1 MKLLSF
7 AVETPVGVVKR
18 VGALGATADAV
29 IDLAAAYEGLL
40 VARGS
45 SQWDAVAISRSV
57 FEDMNRLVGLGQ
69 WGLEQARAAAAFA
82 ASPTPSPSGA
92 RTVYRPAEIRVLAP
106 IRPPVLRDFL
116 AFEEH
121 LKNAFKNLDRPIPPL
136 WYEIPAY
143 YKGNPTMIVGTDT
156 EVRWPAYSSL
166 MDYELEL
173 GLIVGPGGRDIPEE
187 RGEAHIYGL
196 TIMNDFSARDTQRR
210 EGTIGMGPSKSK
222 DFATGLG
229 PYIVTRDEIPDLYN
243 LDMIVRVNGEERCRG
258 NSGTIYWR
266 LGRLVSQASLAEDL
280 NPGDLLATGTVGWG
294 SGLEQGRFLQPGDV
308 VELEISHL
316 GVLRNRI
323 VR

>member
-1 MKLLSF
+1 MKLLTF
-7 AVETPVGVVKR
+7 AVDTPIGPVSR
-18 VGALGATADAV
+18 VGALGKADAV
-29 IDLAAAYEGLL
+29 IDLVAAYEALL

-45 SQWDAVAISRSV
+45 SGPDAAAISRSV

-69 WGLEQARAAAAFA
+69 WGLEQARAAAEIAVSQ
-82 ASPTPSPSGA
+82 ASAPSGA
-92 RTVYRPAEIRVLAP
+92 RIVYRHDEIRVLPP
-106 IRPPVLRDFL
+106 IRPPMLRDFL

-143 YKGNPTMIVGTDT
+143 YKGNPYMIVGTDT
-156 EVRWPAYSSL
+156 DVTWPAYSEL

-173 GLIVGPGGRDIPEE
+173 GLIVGPGGRNIPEDQ
-187 RGEAHIYGL
+187 GEAHIYGL
-196 TIMNDFSARDTQRR
+196 TIMNDFSARDTQRS
-210 EGTIGMGPSKSK
+210 EMTIGMGPSKCK

-243 LDMIVRVNGEERCRG
+243 LTMIARVNGEERCRG
-258 NSGTIYWR
+258 NSGTLYWR
-266 LGRLVSQASLAEDL
+266 LGRLVSQASLSEHL

-294 SGLEQGRFLQPGDV
+294 SGLEHNRFLEPGDV
-308 VELEISHL
+308 IELEISHL
-316 GVLRNRI
+316 GVLRHRI